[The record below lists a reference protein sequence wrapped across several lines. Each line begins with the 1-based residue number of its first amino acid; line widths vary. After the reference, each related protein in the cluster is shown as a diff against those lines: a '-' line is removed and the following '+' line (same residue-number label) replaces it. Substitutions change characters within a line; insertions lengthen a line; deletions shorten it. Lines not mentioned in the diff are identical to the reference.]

1 MKKHSLF
8 KIVLIILALLVIT
21 SYFIPTES
29 GSASY
34 LGIGTVFL
42 NSIQSFIT
50 FLTLHYSYL

>member
-42 NSIQSFIT
+42 NSIQSFYYFFDT
-50 FLTLHYSYL
+50 ALF